1 MSGLIEISDTASD
14 LTSDVRGDSEPL
26 PTTITTQSG
35 KVMSDWASSHKET
48 LLQWFLLHTFR
59 LQSERRDLEQWTVSS
74 PEEHYTEHALRETQ
88 KIYGLVEPSG
98 KATDVTPGI
107 IGESDPPQ
115 TTIATQLHKLV
126 VDWGS
131 GHTETS
137 HHWLHGEPDE
147 LQRSAAFTSNVG
159 AFDNALT
166 KHELWLAAVQKA
178 VRPCFAWPEI
188 DPQSAHEAI
197 IAVLRWWGRG
207 TVADRLVYLR
217 GLAREDPEESPID
230 LESLRAMAR
239 LLMSERQL
247 PDPRTSVTSDGFV
260 HIEWR
265 FPSNGIL
272 AMVFLPSGLIRFAA
286 VSVPASKGIEQLT
299 VNGTLPGD
307 KALAAVRQFTSYL

>member
-1 MSGLIEISDTASD
+1 MSGLTELSDTASD
-14 LTSDVRGDSEPL
+14 LTPDVRGDSEPL
-26 PTTITTQSG
+26 PTTITTQSYM
-35 KVMSDWASSHKET
+35 VMSDWASSHKET
-48 LLQWFLLHTFR
+48 LC
-59 LQSERRDLEQWTVSS
+59 
-74 PEEHYTEHALRETQ
+74 
-88 KIYGLVEPSG
+88 
-98 KATDVTPGI
+98 
-107 IGESDPPQ
+107 
-115 TTIATQLHKLV
+115 
-126 VDWGS
+126 
-131 GHTETS
+131 
-137 HHWLHGEPDE
+137 HWLQGEPDE
-147 LQRSAAFTSNVG
+147 LQRAAGFNTNVS
-159 AFDNALT
+159 AFDNVWT
-166 KHELWLAAVQKA
+166 KHELWPGAVQRA

-207 TVADRLVYLR
+207 AVADRLVYLR

-230 LESLRAMAR
+230 LDSLRAMAH
-239 LLMSERQL
+239 LLMNERQL

-299 VNGTLPGD
+299 VNGSLPRD

>member
-14 LTSDVRGDSEPL
+14 LAPDIRGDSEPL
-26 PTTITTQSG
+26 PTTITTQSYM
-35 KVMSDWASSHKET
+35 VMSDWPSSHKET
-48 LLQWFLLHTFR
+48 LLQWFLLRTFQS
-59 LQSERRDLEQWTVSS
+59 QSERRDPGQWTVSS
-74 PEEHYTEHALRETQ
+74 PEDLYTEHALRETQ
-88 KIYGLVEPSG
+88 EIYGLVEPSG

-107 IGESDPPQ
+107 VGESD
-115 TTIATQLHKLV
+115 
-126 VDWGS
+126 
-131 GHTETS
+131 
-137 HHWLHGEPDE
+137 
-147 LQRSAAFTSNVG
+147 
-159 AFDNALT
+159 NAWT
-166 KHELWLAAVQKA
+166 KHELWPVAVQKA

-207 TVADRLVYLR
+207 AVADRLVYLR

-230 LESLRAMAR
+230 LDSLRAMAH
-239 LLMSERQL
+239 LLMNERQL

-299 VNGTLPGD
+299 VNGTLPRD

>member
-14 LTSDVRGDSEPL
+14 LTPDIRGDSEPL
-26 PTTITTQSG
+26 PTTITTQSYM
-35 KVMSDWASSHKET
+35 VMSDWPSSHKET
-48 LLQWFLLHTFR
+48 LLQWFLLRTFQS
-59 LQSERRDLEQWTVSS
+59 QSERRDLGQWTVSS
-74 PEEHYTEHALRETQ
+74 PEDLYTEHALRETQ
-88 KIYGLVEPSG
+88 EISGLVEPSG

-107 IGESDPPQ
+107 VGESDTPQ
-115 TTIATQLHKLV
+115 TTIATQLHKLA
-126 VDWGS
+126 VDWRS
-131 GHTETS
+131 GHTETLF
-137 HHWLHGEPDE
+137 HWLQGEPDE
-147 LQRSAAFTSNVG
+147 LQRAAGFNSNVS
-159 AFDNALT
+159 AFENAWT
-166 KHELWLAAVQKA
+166 KHELWPVAVQKA

-207 TVADRLVYLR
+207 TIADRLVYLR

-230 LESLRAMAR
+230 LESLRAMAH
-239 LLMSERQL
+239 LLMNERQL

-299 VNGTLPGD
+299 VNGTLPRD